1 MERNAKLGAIRGWRR
16 CFNACLSRQ
25 NNKNSSIR
33 CLDFLMANILIHQLS
48 APAEVPWNFSSGA
61 LSCYR
66 VKRSYPQNSVWCIVW
81 GRYLEQA
88 SAKIQYLQSPEEW
101 QSSVNMPTRA
111 GSDNYLSPVFHIKRT
126 RWCQWRISENMCS
139 KICTMANSC
148 FPPDHFNHKVLFFPL
163 CFSLKH
169 AALPP
174 SWLSG
179 GIFTCGFVI
188 HRCEKLNIQLF
199 WKDPSAYICRAQ
211 WKSVAPS
218 CVVVHVFF

>member
-25 NNKNSSIR
+25 NNKNSSIT
-33 CLDFLMANILIHQLS
+33 CLDVLMANILIHQLP

-61 LSCYR
+61 LSCYW

-88 SAKIQYLQSPEEW
+88 SAKNQYLQSPEEW

-139 KICTMANSC
+139 NKCTMANSC
-148 FPPDHFNHKVLFFPL
+148 FPPDHFNHKVLFF
-163 CFSLKH
+163 FS
-169 AALPP
+169 
-174 SWLSG
+174 
-179 GIFTCGFVI
+179 
-188 HRCEKLNIQLF
+188 
-199 WKDPSAYICRAQ
+199 
-211 WKSVAPS
+211 
-218 CVVVHVFF
+218 VFH